1 MTVRVTV
8 ATGRV
13 VRDRHGKK
21 CPDEAFSVDEKDY
34 FWAALIRCGDLVRVE
49 KAPAPVAATASTV
62 PNLAAD
68 KKAESK

>member
-8 ATGRV
+8 EPGRV
-13 VRDRHGKK
+13 VRDRRGKK
-21 CPDEAFSVDEKDY
+21 CPDTEFSVDEKDF

-49 KAPAPVAATASTV
+49 KAKPQVAAPAPM
-62 PNLAAD
+62 PNVAAD